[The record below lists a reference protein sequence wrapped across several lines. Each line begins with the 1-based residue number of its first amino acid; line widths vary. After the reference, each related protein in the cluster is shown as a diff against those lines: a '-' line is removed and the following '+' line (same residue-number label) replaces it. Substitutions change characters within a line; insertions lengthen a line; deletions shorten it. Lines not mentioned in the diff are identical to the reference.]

1 MNDPGTAEPIREAA
15 DQLNPSFSGGDEA
28 KIREDDEKKS
38 QEADRDFR
46 DPE

>member
-15 DQLNPSFSGGDEA
+15 DQLNPTFSGEEA

-46 DPE
+46 DPK